1 MKGPLMKQYLYYVV
15 LYFFWQREKK
25 HEQQL
30 WEGAELFEFI
40 RVRQNLRKTQTPHKA
55 SDAEAE
61 AAE

>member
-1 MKGPLMKQYLYYVV
+1 MKDYVNNRV

-55 SDAEAE
+55 PDTEAD